1 MEISDLVSEI
11 LSVAVCGVLDVH
23 QDEILLSS
31 DKTIA
36 VIDGSGVLADPVGIN
51 REELIRLAKLRLPVA
66 HFNKA
71 KLSHDGYLVKIEEQD
86 VKLPCESHGRLLS
99 SFFCLCAA
107 GEVILDGMDFRNGA
121 HLRFKADLFVP
132 CGGR

>member
-1 MEISDLVSEI
+1 MPI
-11 LSVAVCGVLDVH
+11 
-23 QDEILLSS
+23 DEIILSS

-51 REELIRLAKLRLPVA
+51 RVELIRLAKARKPVA
-66 HFNKA
+66 FFDKS
-71 KLSHDGYLVKIEEQD
+71 KLSRDGYLIKVEDQD
-86 VKLPCESHGRLLS
+86 VKLPCTFGCFLAIYSPRLIFVLP
-99 SFFCLCAA
+99 A
-107 GEVILDGMDFRNGA
+107 GETILDGTDFRNSA